1 MGTRSLGEH
10 RRHQHCASETMKV
23 IRQKVQPNGAGTQR
37 SCKLQISASAG
48 IVLIFAIL
56 ASFSIGICPQF
67 PTSSTSATSSSTLPF
82 MSGPFPSDTA
92 SSSNYSLTEDF
103 YAILCPGL
111 LNIVNETLTR
121 AISRN
126 ASVAAGL
133 LRLAFHDCFV
143 QGCDGSVLLSPEL
156 EDGPNKNSLR
166 GLEAINEV
174 KQALESECPGMVSCA
189 DIVALAARHSV
200 VQSGGPYYALGLGR
214 RDGFIMNGSLA
225 SAELP
230 KPDLNISSVLNHFSR
245 KGFNETD
252 VVSLLGAHTIGQT
265 KCSNF
270 GGRLCNQEGTGMADP
285 RLNASLFLQLTT
297 TCILDSPMINDV
309 NGATASPCNSSQTT
323 TVSLDFDTPTVFDNS
338 FFKNVQQWRGVLNT
352 DAALLDHPT
361 TKALVQAYAENQ
373 DLFFEDFKRSMV
385 KLSSLAVLT
394 GVQGEIRRDCSLQN

>member
-1 MGTRSLGEH
+1 MPEPCQDQDS
-10 RRHQHCASETMKV
+10 ASEIMMKTMRYYKV
-23 IRQKVQPNGAGTQR
+23 PNGAEIQR
-37 SCKLQISASAG
+37 TSKVQISASAG
-48 IVLIFAIL
+48 IILIFAIL

-82 MSGPFPSDTA
+82 ISGPFPSTD
-92 SSSNYSLTEDF
+92 SNGLSEDF
-103 YAILCPGL
+103 YGITCPRAVTIL
-111 LNIVNETLTR
+111 NETITR
-121 AISRN
+121 SISRN

-166 GLEAINEV
+166 GFEAINEV

-189 DIVALAARHSV
+189 DIVALAARHAV
-200 VQSGGPYYALGLGR
+200 VQSGGPYYTLGLGR

-225 SAELP
+225 SVELP

-252 VVSLLGAHTIGQT
+252 IVSLLGAHTIGQT
-265 KCSNF
+265 KCSNI
-270 GGRLCNQEGTGMADP
+270 GARLCNQEGTGVADP

-297 TCILDSPMINDV
+297 TCILDSALMSDNAASP
-309 NGATASPCNSSQTT
+309 SPCNSSQITA
-323 TVSLDFDTPTVFDNS
+323 VNLDFDTPTIFDNS
-338 FFKNVQQWRGVLNT
+338 FFKNVQQWRGVLGT

-373 DLFFEDFKRSMV
+373 DLFFEDFKRSMI
-385 KLSSLAVLT
+385 KLSNLGVLS
-394 GVQGEIRRDCSLQN
+394 GLQGEIRRDCSLQN